1 MCDIYTNAS
10 IAIRTGRDSY
20 TPPIFQRRGVKHG
33 CPLSPILFNIVLEG
47 LLRHLSSCDAGYT
60 LAGYKMNSLAYADD
74 ICLAASSKEETQHL
88 LDRCMEYVKWAGFA
102 FNTKKCGSLCLVNQA
117 SPIFVDHLYPPRLD
131 TDVIP
136 ALSWEDRYS
145 IWGAL
150 LVPFVRMPKRN
161 QVFQGLKQPSTQCR
175 VCGRLPKILAHVL
188 NHCSNNRGLV
198 RERHNAILDRIVRAV
213 PPSLGTKFKEQA
225 IPGTTGN
232 NRPDLTIHKARFN
245 LLPVR
250 TVQARCCQRV
260 PSTQFSFEK
269 PG

>member
-136 ALSWEDRYS
+136 ALSWEDRYKYLGCPT
-145 IWGAL
+145 GAFHSNAKAEPGISGPEAGYE
-150 LVPFVRMPKRN
+150 VAPPVRH
-161 QVFQGLKQPSTQCR
+161 Q
-175 VCGRLPKILAHVL
+175 KI
-188 NHCSNNRGLV
+188 
-198 RERHNAILDRIVRAV
+198 
-213 PPSLGTKFKEQA
+213 
-225 IPGTTGN
+225 
-232 NRPDLTIHKARFN
+232 NRPGEGI
-245 LLPVR
+245 
-250 TVQARCCQRV
+250 
-260 PSTQFSFEK
+260 
-269 PG
+269 

>member
-161 QVFQGLKQPSTQCR
+161 QVFQGLKQAMKLHHLSGIKRSTDQ
-175 VCGRLPKILAHVL
+175 GRAFDSVAQHPD
-188 NHCSNNRGLV
+188 S
-198 RERHNAILDRIVRAV
+198 
-213 PPSLGTKFKEQA
+213 TFF
-225 IPGTTGN
+225 TYTGAF
-232 NRPDLTIHKARFN
+232 LTFPQYRFIHKARLN

-250 TVQARCCQRV
+250 TVPARYPLHSVSCV
-260 PSTQFSFEK
+260 WK
-269 PG
+269 VA